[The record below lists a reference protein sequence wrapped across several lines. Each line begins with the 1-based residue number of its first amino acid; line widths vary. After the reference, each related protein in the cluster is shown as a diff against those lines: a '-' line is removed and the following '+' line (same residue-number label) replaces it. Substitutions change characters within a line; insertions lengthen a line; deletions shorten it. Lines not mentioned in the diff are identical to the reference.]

1 MKGELQRVLL
11 VEDHAHIRAIVKVAL
26 EKLGGL
32 QVCACE
38 SGAEAL
44 NTVAEFCPQLILL
57 DVMMPGMDGPTLLKH
72 LRERPDTAQ
81 IPVVFLTAKT
91 TAQEIKSLRDSGAL
105 DVIAKPFDPI
115 TLHVTVKSIWA
126 GLDPAERSS

>member
-1 MKGELQRVLL
+1 MDDLQRVLL

-32 QVCACE
+32 TVCACA
-38 SGAEAL
+38 SGADAL
-44 NTVAEFCPQLILL
+44 KTVGDFCPQLILL
-57 DVMMPGMDGPTLLKH
+57 DVMMPGMDGPTLLGH

-81 IPVVFLTAKT
+81 IPIVFLTART

-105 DVIAKPFDPI
+105 DVIPKPFDPI
-115 TLHVTVKSIWA
+115 TLHVIVKSIWA
-126 GLDPAERSS
+126 GLEPAQRTP